1 MGNCLMPK
9 ILIILSFFAVTSCD
23 MKSSEDY
30 HHEANKFEKQEN
42 YKGAIKLLNKSIEKD
57 PANIKALLDRAVDKS
72 MLEQYNGAIADYTKV
87 LTIDPKNCL
96 AMLNRGKNKNRLH
109 KYKEAIEDYN
119 NVLQFKGGEKLV
131 ITKVENSFVDNGFE
145 FDVEIEE
152 VKLERGIAYYN
163 LNQFK
168 SAFEDFNFC
177 IQRNYLLADCYYW
190 RGLIYRAF
198 KMNNEGCSDFRKSA
212 ELGDPDAR
220 ALLEEYC
227 K

>member
-1 MGNCLMPK
+1 MYK
-9 ILIILSFFAVTSCD
+9 TILFFLLFAVTSCD

-30 HHEANKFEKQEN
+30 HHEANKFEQQEN
-42 YKGAIKLLNKSIEKD
+42 YKEAIKLLNKAIEKD

-72 MLEQYNGAIADYTKV
+72 MLKQYNGAIADYTKV

-109 KYKEAIEDYN
+109 IYKEAIEDYN
-119 NVLQFKGGEKLV
+119 NVLQLKGGENLV

-152 VKLERGIAYYN
+152 VKFERGIAYYN
-163 LNQFK
+163 SNKFK
-168 SAFEDFNFC
+168 AAFEDFDFC

-190 RGLIYRAF
+190 RGLIYMAF
-198 KMNNEGCSDFRKSA
+198 KMKNEGCSDFRKSA
-212 ELGDPDAR
+212 ELGDPDAP